1 MAEMEVN
8 ATGLWYPVYDRHLA
22 WVGVRLDTDAA
33 ALSPDFYAETVA
45 ALQVI
50 EGVGGKLLFVGA
62 DVLAMGDDSSP
73 LPFPPAL
80 LVVVL
85 NETCQAGTELAE
97 VCRAPG
103 VQFAAMGLEAGT
115 DKAPG
120 RIDVRILDAAT
131 ARDVLGEATVQNSS
145 RSGTK
150 LFAGAVDSLSL
161 FEWCAAQGFDYFTFG
176 RLAYRESHSGVQ
188 DTSRL
193 PLMRLLSL
201 VTRDAETAEME
212 AVFKVEPKLA
222 FDLLRLVN
230 SASLG
235 MRTEITSFAQAI
247 LVLGR
252 RQLQRWLQLLLF
264 AHRKDGKEGPNI
276 LMQRA
281 AERGRMM
288 ELLAQEGNERTD
300 REMAFMVGVFSVLD
314 VLMATPL
321 AQLLQS
327 ISLPQPVEQALLNRE
342 GRLGALL
349 DLVCAAEESQ
359 FAEVRRLHAVLGIA
373 PGAASRSQLEA
384 IGWSIKIAGAQ

>member
-1 MAEMEVN
+1 MVEMGVN

-22 WVGVRLDTDAA
+22 WVGVRLETDALA
-33 ALSPDFYAETVA
+33 PELYAETVA
-45 ALQVI
+45 ALQAI
-50 EGVGGKLLFVGA
+50 EGVGGKLFFVGA
-62 DVLAMGDDSSP
+62 EVLAMGDDALP

-85 NETCQAGTELAE
+85 NQADQAGAELAE

-103 VQFAAMGLEAGT
+103 VQFAALGLEA
-115 DKAPG
+115 APDTALG
-120 RIDVRILDAAT
+120 RIDVRILDAA
-131 ARDVLGEATVQNSS
+131 AAHDVLGEAAVQNSS

-150 LFAGAVDSLSL
+150 LFASTIDSLAL

-176 RLAYRESHSGVQ
+176 RLAYREAHGGVQ

-212 AVFKVEPKLA
+212 AVFKAEPKLA

-264 AHRKDGKEGPNI
+264 AHRKNGKEGPNV

-288 ELLAQEGNERTD
+288 ELLAQQGDARAD
-300 REMAFMVGVFSVLD
+300 SEMAFMVGVFSVLD

-359 FAEVRRLHAVLGIA
+359 FAEVRRLHAALGIA
-373 PGAASRSQLEA
+373 PGTASRSQLEA
-384 IGWSIKIAGAQ
+384 ISWSIGIAGGQ

>member
-1 MAEMEVN
+1 MAAMEVN

-22 WVGVRLDTDAA
+22 WVGVRLETDAT
-33 ALSPDFYAETVA
+33 ALAPDLYAETVA
-45 ALQVI
+45 ALQAL
-50 EGVGGKLLFVGA
+50 EGVGGKLFFVGA
-62 DVLAMGDDSSP
+62 DVLALADDSSP

-85 NETCQAGTELAE
+85 NEAYRAGAALAE
-97 VCRAPG
+97 VCRALD
-103 VQFAAMGLEAGT
+103 VQFAALGLEA
-115 DKAPG
+115 APDMALG
-120 RIDVRILDAAT
+120 RIDVRILDAAN
-131 ARDVLGEATVQNSS
+131 ARDVLGEAAVQNSS

-150 LFAGAVDSLSL
+150 LFAGAIDSLAL

-176 RLAYRESHSGVQ
+176 RLAYRESHGGVQ

-212 AVFKVEPKLA
+212 AVFKAEPKLA

-288 ELLAQEGNERTD
+288 ELLAQQGNEKTD
-300 REMAFMVGVFSVLD
+300 RELAFMVGVFSVLD

-327 ISLPQPVEQALLNRE
+327 ITLPQPVELALLNRE

-349 DLVCAAEESQ
+349 DLVCAAEENQ
-359 FAEVRRLHAVLGIA
+359 FAEVRRLYAVLGIA
-373 PGAASRSQLEA
+373 PGTASRSQLEA
-384 IGWSIKIAGAQ
+384 ICWAIGIAGGQ